1 MCKKSLVKLSA
12 ALFMGVLLFS
22 CSGGVVEVVDKS
34 FSEELPGSYKM
45 NVNSSLYTSTDAELN
60 ASLTPL
66 NDSLSALM
74 DSYVANFT
82 QNMKFLKDSVASE
95 SSITGELLVKDTVFS
110 ATPEL
115 VSVRYTVYEY
125 TGGAHGNTTN
135 IAFNYS
141 PKEQKFLAKE
151 ELFTADKAVVDSLLQ
166 SNFSNADS
174 VYYAQPTL
182 NEASVNIAGEEALF
196 VYDRY
201 VLGPY
206 SAGEVEIRLPL
217 ESLK

>member
-12 ALFMGVLLFS
+12 ALFMGVILFS

-82 QNMKFLKDSVASE
+82 QNMKFLK
-95 SSITGELLVKDTVFS
+95 
-110 ATPEL
+110 
-115 VSVRYTVYEY
+115 
-125 TGGAHGNTTN
+125 
-135 IAFNYS
+135 
-141 PKEQKFLAKE
+141 EQ
-151 ELFTADKAVVDSLLQ
+151 
-166 SNFSNADS
+166 
-174 VYYAQPTL
+174 
-182 NEASVNIAGEEALF
+182 
-196 VYDRY
+196 
-201 VLGPY
+201 
-206 SAGEVEIRLPL
+206 
-217 ESLK
+217 